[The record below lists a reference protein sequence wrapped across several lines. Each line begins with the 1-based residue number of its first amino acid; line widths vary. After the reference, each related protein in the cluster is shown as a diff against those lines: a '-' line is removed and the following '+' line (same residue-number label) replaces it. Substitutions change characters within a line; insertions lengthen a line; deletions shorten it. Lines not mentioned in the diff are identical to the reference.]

1 MKSLGLVVIF
11 ALMVW
16 SWSAFYVNKPNVSEQ
31 TMIEIQN
38 GLQDQILKV
47 MQESSNNLN
56 NIVFQKFWT
65 KELSKD
71 KVQAQFVISFDEIGE
86 DSTNKVERSGTV
98 LLVKADEVNNDEV
111 WIVDSI
117 KIQGES
123 IVFEEGLRFGKT
135 DDDNAE
141 SKDEPKTAPSVE

>member
-16 SWSAFYVNKPNVSEQ
+16 SWSAFYVNKPGVSEQ

-65 KELSKD
+65 KELNKD
-71 KVQAQFVISFDEIGE
+71 KVQAQFVISFDETSE
-86 DSTNKVERSGTV
+86 DSINKVERSGTV
-98 LLVKADEVNNDEV
+98 LLVKADEVDNDEV

-135 DDDNAE
+135 DDDSATE
-141 SKDEPKTAPSVE
+141 EEPQTAPPVE